1 MALDDVTAVEI
12 VKKVY
17 LEAKKFLE
25 QHSAPE
31 IMASGNPWL
40 IQRYESYQEI
50 VEGFENL
57 ITDRYYRY
65 LLL

>member
-1 MALDDVTAVEI
+1 MALDDVTAVE
-12 VKKVY
+12 VVTKVY
-17 LEAKKFLE
+17 HEARKFLE

-31 IMASGNPWL
+31 IMASGKPWL
-40 IQRYESYQEI
+40 IQRYESYKEI

-57 ITDRYYRY
+57 MTDRYYRY